1 MRNIEGRRSIG
12 SRGMMQAMWKS
23 HMAAAIEGA
32 GVEVSRHLPVDC
44 SFPLML
50 EDAADI
56 QGVLGVAAGREAT
69 LRAVIAV
76 AGMTTGGVGAI
87 RGIATGSDKWFQ
99 SGLRQYVRYSVTVND
114 FTLSLLNML

>member
-12 SRGMMQAMWKS
+12 SRGRMQAMWKS
-23 HMAAAIEGA
+23 HMAAAIEGV
-32 GVEVSRHLPVDC
+32 GVEVSRHLSVDC
-44 SFPLML
+44 YFRLML

-56 QGVLGVAAGREAT
+56 QRVPGVAAGRGAT

-87 RGIATGSDKWFQ
+87 K
-99 SGLRQYVRYSVTVND
+99 RYCD
-114 FTLSLLNML
+114 RE